1 MSLKLDVKMDMKS
14 LSGFL
19 LYHNYVRVAGG
30 FSVLISLGALAG
42 LIVKWDVWMASQ
54 KVMLVILALL
64 FTVIQPLM
72 LLYRGSRRLQS
83 EDYQKPFHYE
93 FNEDGIVISQGDL
106 RQESAWRDVR
116 KIVYRKNAI
125 YVYMSTVSAFVL
137 PREQCDGRFEE
148 LISLMKER
156 TAK

>member
-14 LSGFL
+14 LGGFL
-19 LYHNYVRVAGG
+19 LYHNYVRVAGV